1 MLDSRGSFK
10 CLSGSRDD
18 EDATN
23 FHSKLRV
30 FLLNYQL
37 RVICSLVEQQYTG
50 ITRFDS
56 RDITMNVD
64 AAISMLKMMFLV
76 KITEIKFFSD
86 NLYHRNMNIVPVLS
100 RNAAQSSLYLINIY
114 VIVLTVGLKKIV

>member
-10 CLSGSRDD
+10 CFSGSRDD
-18 EDATN
+18 EDATD

-50 ITRFDS
+50 ITRFGLREIIMD
-56 RDITMNVD
+56 VD
-64 AAISMLKMMFLV
+64 AAISMLK
-76 KITEIKFFSD
+76 
-86 NLYHRNMNIVPVLS
+86 
-100 RNAAQSSLYLINIY
+100 
-114 VIVLTVGLKKIV
+114 VIFWLK